1 MTIHIG
7 RREFITLI
15 GGVAAW
21 PLATRAQ
28 QTAMPVIGVLMPG
41 SPDTTT
47 ARMTAFLQSL
57 KEGGYIEGRN
67 VALEYRWGEGHFDRL
82 PAMAADL
89 VRRQVKVIVT
99 AGGVATLKAKAA
111 TSTIPIVFQLGE
123 DPVELGL
130 VASLNRPGGNITGV
144 NNITATLGA
153 KRIELLHK
161 LVPKADKIGVFID
174 PNTAAPDT
182 QRTALQEAASA
193 LGLQLVFLR
202 AGNEQEIDAAFTT
215 LVQQRVRA
223 LFLIDSAF
231 FNERREQLVML
242 ARFNAIPTMYTFR
255 DFAETGGLMSYT
267 SSVTDAY
274 RRVGIYVA
282 RILHGEKPGDL
293 PVQLPTKFELVIN
306 LKTARA
312 LGIDVPAELLALAD
326 EVID

>member
-1 MTIHIG
+1 MHGIG
-7 RREFITLI
+7 RREFVTLF
-15 GGVAAW
+15 GGAAAW
-21 PLATRAQ
+21 PMAAWAQ
-28 QTAMPVIGVLMPG
+28 QTGMPVIGVLNPG
-41 SPDTTT
+41 SPDTTM
-47 ARMTAFLQSL
+47 ARMMAFLQSL

-67 VALEYRWGEGHFDRL
+67 MALEYRWGEGHFDRL
-82 PAMAADL
+82 PALAADL

-99 AGGVATLKAKAA
+99 AGGVATLAAKAA
-111 TSTIPIVFQLGE
+111 TSNIPIVFQLGE

-130 VASLNRPGGNITGV
+130 VASLNRPGGNVTGV
-144 NNITATLGA
+144 NNIAATLGA

-182 QRTALQEAASA
+182 QRTALQQAASA
-193 LGLQLVFLR
+193 LGLQLIFLR
-202 AGNEQEIDAAFTT
+202 ASNEQEIDAAFTT
-215 LVQQRVRA
+215 LVQQQVRA

-231 FNERREQLVML
+231 FNNRREQLVTL

-255 DFAETGGLMSYT
+255 DFVATGGLMSYAP
-267 SSVTDAY
+267 SLTDAY

-293 PVQLPTKFELVIN
+293 PVELPTKFELVIN

>member
-1 MTIHIG
+1 MK
-7 RREFITLI
+7 RREFIAGL
-15 GGVAAW
+15 GGVVTW
-21 PLATRAQ
+21 PLAVRAQ
-28 QTAMPVIGVLMPG
+28 QGAMPVIGVLKPG

-82 PAMAADL
+82 PALAADL
-89 VRRQVKVIVT
+89 VGRQVKVIVT

-123 DPVELGL
+123 DPVGLGL
-130 VASLNRPGGNITGV
+130 VANLNRPGGNVTGV

-193 LGLQLVFLR
+193 LGLQLIFLR

-215 LVQQRVRA
+215 LVQQRVGA

-231 FNERREQLVML
+231 FSDRREQLVTL

-255 DFAETGGLMSYT
+255 DFAETGGLMSY
-267 SSVTDAY
+267 SSSLTDAY
-274 RRVGIYVA
+274 RRVGIYVS
-282 RILHGEKPGDL
+282 RILKGENPADL

-306 LKTARA
+306 LKTAKA
-312 LGIDVPAELLALAD
+312 LGLTIPPNLLAVAD
-326 EVID
+326 EVIE

>member
-7 RREFITLI
+7 RRKFITLI
-15 GGVAAW
+15 GGLAACDARAADGDAGDWGSEARVARYDHGTHDGIPAG
-21 PLATRAQ
+21 P
-28 QTAMPVIGVLMPG
+28 
-41 SPDTTT
+41 
-47 ARMTAFLQSL
+47 
-57 KEGGYIEGRN
+57 EGRRI
-67 VALEYRWGEGHFDRL
+67 YRGSERGPRISLGEGHFDRL
-82 PAMAADL
+82 PALAVDL

-130 VASLNRPGGNITGV
+130 VASLNRPGGNVTGV

-193 LGLQLVFLR
+193 LGLQLIFLR

-215 LVQQRVRA
+215 LVQQRVGA
-223 LFLIDSAF
+223 LFLFDSAF
-231 FNERREQLVML
+231 FNDRREQLVTL

-267 SSVTDAY
+267 SSLTDAY

-293 PVQLPTKFELVIN
+293 PVELATKFELVIN

-312 LGIDVPAELLALAD
+312 LRIDVPAELLALAD
-326 EVID
+326 E

>member
-1 MTIHIG
+1 M
-7 RREFITLI
+7 RRRDFITLL
-15 GGVAAW
+15 GGAATAW
-21 PLATRAQ
+21 PLAARAQ
-28 QTAMPVIGVLMPG
+28 QPAMPVIGVLRPG

-47 ARMTAFLQSL
+47 ASMTGFLQSL

-67 VALEYRWGEGHFDRL
+67 VTLEYRWGEGHFDRL
-82 PAMAADL
+82 PALVADL
-89 VRRQVKVIVT
+89 VRRQVKVIV
-99 AGGVATLKAKAA
+99 AFGGVAALTAKAA

-130 VASLNRPGGNITGV
+130 VASLNRPGGNVTGV
-144 NNITATLGA
+144 NNITTTLGA

-182 QRTALQEAASA
+182 QRTALHDAASA
-193 LGLQLVFLR
+193 LGLQLIFLR

-223 LFLIDSAF
+223 LLLIDSAF
-231 FNERREQLVML
+231 FNNRREQLVTL

-255 DFAETGGLMSYT
+255 AFAETGGLMSYA
-267 SSVTDAY
+267 SSLTDLY

-282 RILHGEKPGDL
+282 RILHGEKAGDL
-293 PVQLPTKFELVIN
+293 PVQLPTKFEFVIN

>member
-1 MTIHIG
+1 MH
-7 RREFITLI
+7 RRNFMAGIA
-15 GGVAAW
+15 GSAAAW
-21 PLATRAQ
+21 PHAARAQ
-28 QTAMPVIGVLMPG
+28 QPAVPVIGRLSPG
-41 SPDTTT
+41 SQAAAVDNI
-47 ARMTAFLQSL
+47 ASFVRGLGD
-57 KEGGYIEGRN
+57 GGYIEGRN
-67 VALEYRWGEGHFDRL
+67 VAIEYRWGDGHFDRL
-82 PAMAADL
+82 PALAADL
-89 VRRQVKVIVT
+89 VRRQVKVIVPG
-99 AGGVATLKAKAA
+99 GGVASLAAKAA

-130 VASLNRPGGNITGV
+130 VSSLNRPGGNITGI
-144 NNITATLGA
+144 NNSTATLGA
-153 KRIELLHK
+153 KRLDLLHK

-174 PNTAAPDT
+174 PNTAAPET

-193 LGLQLVFLR
+193 LGLQLIFLR
-202 AGNEQEIDAAFTT
+202 AGNEQEINAAFTT

-223 LFLIDSAF
+223 LLLIDSAF
-231 FNERREQLVML
+231 FNDRREQLVTL

-255 DFAETGGLMSYT
+255 DFVAAGGLMSYT
-267 SSVTDAY
+267 SSLTDAN

-326 EVID
+326 EVTE

>member
-1 MTIHIG
+1 MK
-7 RREFITLI
+7 RREFIAGL
-15 GGVAAW
+15 GGVVTW
-21 PLATRAQ
+21 PLAVRAQ
-28 QTAMPVIGVLMPG
+28 QGAMPVIGVLKPG

-82 PAMAADL
+82 PALAADL

-99 AGGVATLKAKAA
+99 SGGVATLKAKAA

-130 VASLNRPGGNITGV
+130 VANLNRPGGNVTGV

-182 QRTALQEAASA
+182 QRTVLQEAASA
-193 LGLQLVFLR
+193 LGLQLIFLR

-215 LVQQRVRA
+215 LVQQRVGA

-231 FNERREQLVML
+231 FSDRRGQC
-242 ARFNAIPTMYTFR
+242 
-255 DFAETGGLMSYT
+255 DS
-267 SSVTDAY
+267 D
-274 RRVGIYVA
+274 
-282 RILHGEKPGDL
+282 
-293 PVQLPTKFELVIN
+293 
-306 LKTARA
+306 
-312 LGIDVPAELLALAD
+312 DVH
-326 EVID
+326 VS